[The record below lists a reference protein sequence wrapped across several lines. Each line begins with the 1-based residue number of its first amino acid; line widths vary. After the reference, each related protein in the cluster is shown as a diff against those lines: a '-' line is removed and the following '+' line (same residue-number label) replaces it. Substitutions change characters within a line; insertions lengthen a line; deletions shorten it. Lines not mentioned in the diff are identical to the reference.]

1 MIEEPVNVV
10 KREEREVR
18 MEIIPPP
25 TVPPPIIPIEVVA
38 DRDVLG
44 ARRLGGRGGKGGRVR
59 KRFEGRNAVVFVSGA

>member
-1 MIEEPVNVV
+1 
-10 KREEREVR
+10 

-59 KRFEGRNAVVFVSGA
+59 KRFEGRNAVVFVPGA